1 MDTLALASRPC
12 PNNAFGSN
20 SFNIYNVTMISL
32 LAAFFA
38 SFFTTLLIIRF
49 KHLHGKFSGDH
60 DLLGPQKFHTGS
72 VPRIGGISIAIGIL
86 AAILV
91 GLQANG
97 ATSLKVTLLLCAI
110 PTFAIGLTED
120 LTKKIGVKTRLL
132 FTAFAAALVLYFLD
146 ISIIRLDI
154 WGIDYLLSIP
164 AIAIVFTV
172 FAITGLANAYN
183 IIDGFNGLSSMVG
196 IITLLGLAYVSYLF
210 QDTAILQLSFIMIGA
225 ILGFFIWNYPRGLI
239 FLGDGGAYLIGFW
252 IAALSV
258 LLIARH
264 PSISPWFALLINA
277 YPILETLFTIY
288 RRKIHQGKSPG
299 LPDGIHFHTLIYRRI
314 LNTAAAK
321 SKFDFLNANARTAPY
336 LWLLSSFAVVPA
348 ILWWQSTPMLV
359 AFTLVFAISYV
370 WLYAKIVRFKTPGWM
385 HPY

>member
-1 MDTLALASRPC
+1 
-12 PNNAFGSN
+12 
-20 SFNIYNVTMISL
+20 MISL
-32 LAAFFA
+32 LTAFFA
-38 SFFTTLLIIRF
+38 SFISTLLIIRY
-49 KHLHGKFSGDH
+49 KYLHGQLSGDH
-60 DLLGPQKFHTGS
+60 DLSGPQKFHTGS
-72 VPRIGGISIAIGIL
+72 VPRIGGISIVIGIL
-86 AAILV
+86 AAILMS
-91 GLQANG
+91 LKSSDAI
-97 ATSLKVTLLLCAI
+97 SLKVTLLLCAI

-120 LTKKIGVKTRLL
+120 LTKKVGVKTRLL
-132 FTAFAAALVLYFLD
+132 FTAFAAALVVYSLEA
-146 ISIIRLDI
+146 SIIRLDI
-154 WGIDYLLSIP
+154 PGIDYLLGIP
-164 AIAIVFTV
+164 LIAIVFTV

-210 QDTAILQLSFIMIGA
+210 QDIAILRLSLIMVGA

-252 IAALSV
+252 IATLSV

-288 RRKIHQGKSPG
+288 RRKIHQGKNPG

-314 LNTAAAK
+314 LNISIVK
-321 SKFDFLNANARTAPY
+321 SNFDLLNANARTSPY

-348 ILWWQSTPMLV
+348 ILWWQSTPILV
-359 AFTLVFAISYV
+359 AFTLLFTISYV
-370 WLYAKIVRFKTPGWM
+370 WLYTKIVRFKTPGWM

>member
-1 MDTLALASRPC
+1 M
-12 PNNAFGSN
+12 N
-20 SFNIYNVTMISL
+20 SL
-32 LAAFFA
+32 LSAFFA
-38 SFFTTLLIIRF
+38 SFIITLLIIRS

-60 DLLGPQKFHTGS
+60 NLSGPQKFHMRS

-86 AAILV
+86 AATLI
-91 GLQANG
+91 GLKSSDAV
-97 ATSLKVTLLLCAI
+97 SLKVTLLLCAI

-132 FTAFAAALVLYFLD
+132 FTVLAAALAVHHLD
-146 ISIIRLDI
+146 ASITRLDI
-154 WGIDYLLSIP
+154 LGIDYLLSIP
-164 AIAIVFTV
+164 FIAIVFTV

-196 IITLLGLAYVSYLF
+196 IITLLGLAYVSYVL
-210 QDTAILQLSFIMIGA
+210 QDTTILYLSVIMVGA

-252 IAALSV
+252 IATLSV

-264 PSISPWFALLINA
+264 PSVSPWFALLINA

-288 RRKIHQGKSPG
+288 RRKIHQGKSPA

-314 LNTAAAK
+314 LNPATVK
-321 SKFDFLNANARTAPY
+321 NNFDLMNANARTAPY
-336 LWLLSSFAVVPA
+336 LWLLSSFAVMPA
-348 ILWWQSTPMLV
+348 ILWWQSTPILIT
-359 AFTLVFAISYV
+359 FTLLFTISYV
-370 WLYAKIVRFKTPGWM
+370 WLYTKIVRFKTPGWM
-385 HPY
+385 HPI

>member
-1 MDTLALASRPC
+1 
-12 PNNAFGSN
+12 
-20 SFNIYNVTMISL
+20 MISL
-32 LAAFFA
+32 LSAFFA
-38 SFFTTLLIIRF
+38 SFISTLQIIRF
-49 KHLHGKFSGDH
+49 KHLHSKFSGDH
-60 DLLGPQKFHTGS
+60 DLLGPQKFHSGP
-72 VPRIGGISIAIGIL
+72 VPRIGGISIATGIL

-91 GLQANG
+91 GLQING
-97 ATSLKVTLLLCAI
+97 GASLKITFLLCAI
-110 PTFAIGLTED
+110 PTFAIGLAED

-132 FTAFAAALVLYFLD
+132 FTALAAALAIHFLD
-146 ISIIRLDI
+146 ASITRLDI

-164 AIAIVFTV
+164 FIAIVFTI

-196 IITLLGLAYVSYLF
+196 IITLLGLAYVSFLL
-210 QDTAILQLSFIMIGA
+210 QDSAILSLSLIMVGA
-225 ILGFFIWNYPRGLI
+225 ILGFFIWNYPGGLI

-252 IAALSV
+252 IATLSV
-258 LLIARH
+258 LLVAQH

-288 RRKIHQGKSPG
+288 RRKIHQGKNPG

-314 LNTAAAK
+314 LNPSAVR
-321 SKFDFLNANARTAPY
+321 SKFDLLNANARTAPY

-348 ILWWQSTPMLV
+348 ILWWQSTPVLI
-359 AFTLVFAISYV
+359 AFTLLFTISYI
-370 WLYAKIVRFKTPGWM
+370 WLYTKIVRFKTPGWM

>member
-1 MDTLALASRPC
+1 
-12 PNNAFGSN
+12 
-20 SFNIYNVTMISL
+20 MISL
-32 LAAFFA
+32 LSAFFA
-38 SFFTTLLIIRF
+38 SFITTLLIIRF

-60 DLLGPQKFHTGS
+60 DHLGPQKFHIGS

-86 AAILV
+86 AAILAS
-91 GLQANG
+91 LQANG
-97 ATSLKVTLLLCAI
+97 AASLKVTLLLCAI

-132 FTAFAAALVLYFLD
+132 FTAFAAGLAVHLLNA
-146 ISIIRLDI
+146 SIIRLDI
-154 WGIDYLLSIP
+154 WGIDYLLNIP
-164 AIAIVFTV
+164 FMAIVFTI

-196 IITLLGLAYVSYLF
+196 IITLLGLAYVSFLL
-210 QDTAILQLSFIMIGA
+210 QDSTMLSLSLIMVGA

-252 IAALSV
+252 IATLSV

-264 PSISPWFALLINA
+264 PTISPWFALLINA
-277 YPILETLFTIY
+277 YPIIETLFTIY

-314 LNTAAAK
+314 LNPAAVK
-321 SKFDFLNANARTAPY
+321 NNFDLLNANARTAPY

-348 ILWWQSTPMLV
+348 ILWWQSTLILITI
-359 AFTLVFAISYV
+359 TLVFTASYV
-370 WLYAKIVRFKTPGWM
+370 WLYTKIVRFKTPRWM
-385 HPY
+385 HPL

>member
-1 MDTLALASRPC
+1 MQAHLEFIIAS
-12 PNNAFGSN
+12 
-20 SFNIYNVTMISL
+20 MISL
-32 LAAFFA
+32 LTAFFA
-38 SFFTTLLIIRF
+38 SFIATLLIIRF
-49 KHLHGKFSGDH
+49 KHLHGQFSGDH
-60 DLLGPQKFHTGS
+60 DLSGPQKFHAES

-91 GLQANG
+91 NLQSSIAEP
-97 ATSLKVTLLLCAI
+97 LKITLLLCAI

-120 LTKKIGVKTRLL
+120 FTKKIGVKTRLF
-132 FTAFAAALVLYFLD
+132 FTALAALLVVCLLNAF
-146 ISIIRLDI
+146 ITRLDI
-154 WGIDYLLSIP
+154 WGVDYLLGIP
-164 AIAIVFTV
+164 LVAIVFTV

-196 IITLLGLAYVSYLF
+196 IITLLGLAYVSFLF
-210 QDTAILQLSFIMIGA
+210 QDAAIFSLGLIMVGA

-252 IAALSV
+252 IAMLSV

-288 RRKIHQGKSPG
+288 RRKIHQDKSPG

-314 LNTAAAK
+314 LNPSAVK
-321 SKFDFLNANARTAPY
+321 NKFDLLNANARTAPY
-336 LWLLSSFAVVPA
+336 LWLLSSFAVVPSV
-348 ILWWQSTPMLV
+348 LWWQSTPILIG
-359 AFTLVFAISYV
+359 FTLLFTITYV
-370 WLYAKIVRFKTPGWM
+370 WLYTKIVHFNTPGWLRQ
-385 HPY
+385 